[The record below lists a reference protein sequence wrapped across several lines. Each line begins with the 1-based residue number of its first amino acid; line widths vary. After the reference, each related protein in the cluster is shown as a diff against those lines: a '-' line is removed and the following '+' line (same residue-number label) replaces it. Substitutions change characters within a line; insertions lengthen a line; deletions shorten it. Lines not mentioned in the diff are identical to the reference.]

1 MNISALD
8 LIFDWDT
15 LGIVFALLGAVL
27 AALLGGIGS
36 AIGVGMTGQAAA
48 GVVTEDPGKFG
59 KVLVLQLLPG
69 TQGIYGLLIGFITL
83 TQIGILGGNSDI
95 SLAKGLLYLSPH
107 GHCRLGFCKMAG
119 SCFCFQHVPGCE
131 KARSIRQGNDLPC
144 HGGNLRSVGTAH
156 LHPFHLQHRRPERMM
171 IAAQV
176 TTGKEER

>member
-95 SLAKGLLYLSPH
+95 SLAKGLLYLA
-107 GHCRLGFCKMAG
+107 GCLAMAIVG
-119 SCFCFQHVPGCE
+119 LVSAKWQARASVSSISLVAKKPDQFG
-131 KARSIRQGNDLPC
+131 KAMIFPAMVETYAVLALLISILSIFSI
-144 HGGNLRSVGTAH
+144 GGLSV
-156 LHPFHLQHRRPERMM
+156 
-171 IAAQV
+171 
-176 TTGKEER
+176 